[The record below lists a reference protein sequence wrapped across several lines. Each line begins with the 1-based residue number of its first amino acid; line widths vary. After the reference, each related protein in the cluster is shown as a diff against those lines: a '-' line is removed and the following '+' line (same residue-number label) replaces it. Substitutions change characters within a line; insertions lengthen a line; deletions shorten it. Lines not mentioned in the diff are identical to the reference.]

1 MLSSATHNTM
11 SSPRLSQSSA
21 LSIAS
26 SVFATIFVGFGIN
39 AIIRPDHALTFF
51 EFMPPVAVAD
61 KKLVNSLMVVYG
73 ARDVFMGVALYA
85 AAWAGDRKT
94 LGLITLAGSAVAF
107 VDGIVCWQAGKGEW
121 NHWGYAPM
129 LTVVG
134 SLLLGVLDKA

>member
-1 MLSSATHNTM
+1 M
-11 SSPRLSQSSA
+11 SSTRLSHSSA

-51 EFMPPVAVAD
+51 EFTPPVTAAD
-61 KKLVNSLMVVYG
+61 KQLVDSLMVVYG
-73 ARDVFMGVALYA
+73 ARDVFMGVSLYA

-107 VDGIVCWQAGKGEW
+107 VDGVVCWQAGQGEW
-121 NHWGYAPM
+121 NHWGYGSALVM
-129 LTVVG
+129 LGAVMMG
-134 SLLLGVLDKA
+134 LLG